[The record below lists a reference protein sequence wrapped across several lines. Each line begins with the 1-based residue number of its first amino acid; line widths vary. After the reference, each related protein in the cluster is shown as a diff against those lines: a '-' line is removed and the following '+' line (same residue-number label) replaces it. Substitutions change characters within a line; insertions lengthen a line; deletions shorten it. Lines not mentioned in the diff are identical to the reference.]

1 LDYQSIL
8 AHLNLR
14 AVLPNLE
21 TLVASD
27 DQAAALAKKK
37 NICIR
42 FWVRN
47 GPDAF
52 VRFEQGACRVG
63 HGDPGRTDVLLFFM
77 SCRHLNKMFDGQSNP
92 IPLKGVTKIGFLT
105 KEFQAITDRM
115 EYFLKPTE
123 ASINDPDYM
132 ALNTR
137 LMMETAGRGIA
148 VLCETDPMAKA
159 LAAGIPDGP
168 VLMKVLPDGPAISLD
183 FHGGQ
188 AQMTADEVAAPMA
201 CMFMKDGQIANNLLN
216 QKLDPFAA
224 IALGDV
230 LIRGQTPMLD
240 AMDLI
245 LDRIA
250 HYLN

>member
-1 LDYQSIL
+1 
-8 AHLNLR
+8 
-14 AVLPNLE
+14 
-21 TLVASD
+21 
-27 DQAAALAKKK
+27 
-37 NICIR
+37 
-42 FWVRN
+42 
-47 GPDAF
+47 
-52 VRFEQGACRVG
+52 
-63 HGDPGRTDVLLFFM
+63 
-77 SCRHLNKMFDGQSNP
+77 MFDGQSNP